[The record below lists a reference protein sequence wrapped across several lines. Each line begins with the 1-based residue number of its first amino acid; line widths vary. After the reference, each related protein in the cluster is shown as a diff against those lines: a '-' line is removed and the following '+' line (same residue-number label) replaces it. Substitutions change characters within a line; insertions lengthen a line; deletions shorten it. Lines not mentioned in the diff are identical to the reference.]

1 MIISFRHKGL
11 EKFFLNGSAR
21 GIPTVV
27 APKLR
32 LQLAVLN
39 TATGLRDLQV
49 PMGWKLHALK
59 GELKGFYAITVTG
72 NWRVVFRFVGQDVEL
87 VDLLDYH

>member
-1 MIISFRHKGL
+1 VIISFRHKGL
-11 EKFFLNGSAR
+11 ERFFLNGSAR
-21 GIPTVV
+21 GIPTAV

-39 TATGLRDLQV
+39 TATSLKDLQV
-49 PMGWKLHALK
+49 PAGWRLHALK
-59 GELKGFYAITVTG
+59 GELKGFHAITVTG
-72 NWRVVFRFVGQDVEL
+72 NWRVVFRFVGEDVEL